1 MARRRFL
8 IFEELIEALRPE
20 DASPRAEEEEI
31 SELLANILYNE
42 HIKKVGEYLTNSF
55 QRNIRYLHTKKVTY
69 MRGVR

>member
-8 IFEELIEALRPE
+8 VFGGLIGALGPE
-20 DASPRAEEEEI
+20 DASPRAGEEGI
-31 SELLANILYNE
+31 SELLADILYNE
-42 HIKKVGEYLTNSF
+42 HTKKVGEYLTNSL